1 MSAAASDQAV
11 LRLVEE
17 MEVLLS
23 EPGVPDLTR
32 LEGWNHRFNAAAVR
46 AERGPGWSAIVD
58 RAQALGG
65 RVDRVMES
73 LSEQGRGIRG
83 QLAMQER
90 GARALRGYKGA

>member
-23 EPGVPDLTR
+23 EPGVLDQTR
-32 LEGWNHRFNAAAVR
+32 LKEWNRRFNEATVR

-58 RAQALGG
+58 RAHALGG
-65 RVDRVMES
+65 RVDRVVEG
-73 LSEQGRGIRG
+73 LHDQGRGIRG
-83 QLAMQER
+83 QLEMQER